1 MKKSILF
8 LGLLS
13 FILLGSSCSK
23 DVEEEA
29 GGYALRIGDQLNKK
43 ATSSLQLSQ
52 ALAYLEEVELER
64 EVGDDDD
71 DMEVDIEGRFTVD
84 LLTGNST
91 PEIPLIEIAPGNY
104 HELELEFGDDDR
116 LAFDIRGTYTDTSGQ
131 SFDFKV
137 STIQELE
144 FEIEAEGNG
153 IVIPEDYFT
162 TLNVSFPV
170 SDALLTLD
178 WQNAVADA
186 NNVININQQ
195 SNSSMLTAFLNA
207 LQLEVD
213 D

>member
-8 LGLLS
+8 FGLLS

-23 DVEEEA
+23 DEEA
-29 GGYALRIGDQLNKK
+29 TSGGYTLRIGDQLNKK
-43 ATSSLQLSQ
+43 STTIQISQ
-52 ALAYLEEVELER
+52 AIAYLEEVELER
-64 EVGDDDD
+64 EVSDDDEN
-71 DMEVDIEGRFTVD
+71 EVEIDIEGRFTVD
-84 LLTGNST
+84 LLTGNTT
-91 PEIPLIEIAPGNY
+91 PEIPSTEIAPGTY
-104 HELELEFGDDDR
+104 HELELEFGDEDR

-131 SFDFKV
+131 SFDFNL

-153 IVIPEDYFT
+153 LVIPEDYFT
-162 TLNVSFPV
+162 TLYVSIPV
-170 SDALLTLD
+170 SDALQTLD
-178 WQNAVADA
+178 WTSAVKDA

-195 SNSSMLTAFLNA
+195 SNASILTAFLNA